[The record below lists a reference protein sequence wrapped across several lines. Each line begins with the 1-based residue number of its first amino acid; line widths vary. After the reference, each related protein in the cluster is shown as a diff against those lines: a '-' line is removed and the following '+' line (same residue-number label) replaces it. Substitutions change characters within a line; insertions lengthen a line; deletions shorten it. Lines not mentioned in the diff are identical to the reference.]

1 MHASLLG
8 IPFDFQG
15 LTFYQTNKD
24 VEVGSLV
31 VCATS
36 HGTYLGKVEKKRE
49 ATQEELEKPDFATL
63 FPPILRVATFQ
74 DLAFAR
80 KAKEREREICVETQ
94 KQADSLQ
101 LEMKIHNAHLDVDDN
116 KVLITFTADGR
127 VDFRELVKILNGT
140 FHLRIELRQIGPRDQ
155 ARLVG
160 GIGACGLPLCCTTFL
175 KAFDGISIAM
185 AKNQLLAINIPK
197 LSGACGKLMCCLKFE
212 DKAYSELRPT
222 FPKMGEKISYRN
234 SEYSVTGI
242 NVLTDCITLYNGSN
256 YENVTRAQLER
267 IRQGLDKEEEKATY
281 KDINSGVDL
290 SGRGIRDTNNRI
302 AQIQRSEERRK
313 EEILKGNRKTNN
325 RNANNRGGNAGRNV
339 PNKGKGPQ
347 NANANNNR
355 NNNVPN
361 RNRNNNRPSY
371 RPGSY
376 RSSYSANRKKDSGF
390 IPVSQIADK
399 EVLTIKGHVK
409 TEDEKK

>member
-24 VEVGSLV
+24 VEIGTLV

-36 HGTYLGKVEKKRE
+36 HGTYLGRVEKKRE
-49 ATQEELEKPDFATL
+49 ATDEEMQKPDFMTL
-63 FPPILRVATFQ
+63 FPPIVRIATFQ
-74 DLAFAR
+74 DMAFAN
-80 KAKEREREICVETQ
+80 KAKERESQICRETQ
-94 KQADSLQ
+94 RQADSLN
-101 LEMKIHNAHLDVDDN
+101 LEMKIHNAHLDIDDS

-175 KAFDGISIAM
+175 KTFDGISIAM

-212 DKAYSELRPT
+212 DQAYSELRPT
-222 FPKMGEKISYRN
+222 YPKIGEKIQYKN

-242 NVLTDCITLYNGSN
+242 NVLTDTITLYNGSN
-256 YENVTRAQLER
+256 YESVNRQQLER
-267 IRQGLDKEEEKATY
+267 IRKGLDKEEEKVVF

-290 SGRGIRDTNNRI
+290 SGRGIKDTNNRI

-313 EEILKGNRKTNN
+313 EEILN
-325 RNANNRGGNAGRNV
+325 RNKRNDNRNGNKNNSANRNPV
-339 PNKGKGPQ
+339 HPQ
-347 NANANNNR
+347 NKNVRQNNNNPHRNNSHNR
-355 NNNVPN
+355 NNHP
-361 RNRNNNRPSY
+361 NNRQSGGY
-371 RPGSY
+371 SG
-376 RSSYSANRKKDSGF
+376 SYSANRKKETGF

-399 EVLTIKGHVK
+399 EILTIKGRGKHS
-409 TEDEKK
+409 DEKK

>member
-24 VEVGSLV
+24 VEIGTLV

-36 HGTYLGKVEKKRE
+36 HGTYLGRVEKKRE
-49 ATQEELEKPDFATL
+49 ATEEEMQKPDFATL

-74 DLAFAR
+74 DIAFAN
-80 KAKEREREICVETQ
+80 KAKERESMICHETQ
-94 KQADSLQ
+94 RQADSLH
-101 LEMKIHNAHLDVDDN
+101 LEMKIHNAHLDIGDN

-175 KAFDGISIAM
+175 KTFDGISIAM

-212 DKAYSELRPT
+212 DQAYSELRPT
-222 FPKMGEKISYRN
+222 YPKIGEKIQYKN

-242 NVLTDCITLYNGSN
+242 NVLTDTITLYNGNS
-256 YENVTRAQLER
+256 YESVNREQLDR
-267 IRQGLDKEEEKATY
+267 IRKGLDKEEEKVVF

-290 SGRGIRDTNNRI
+290 SGRGIKDTNNRI

-313 EEILKGNRKTNN
+313 EEILN
-325 RNANNRGGNAGRNV
+325 RNKRND
-339 PNKGKGPQ
+339 KGPVAK
-347 NANANNNR
+347 NSNPNSRNNNQQAKNKNPYNNPNR
-355 NNNVPN
+355 NNNPRGGN
-361 RNRNNNRPSY
+361 NYRNHRGN
-371 RPGSY
+371 GSY
-376 RSSYSANRKKDSGF
+376 SGTYSANRKKETGF

-399 EVLTIKGHVK
+399 EILTIKGRGKHS
-409 TEDEKK
+409 DEKE